1 MNTLRILNCDWIVRL
16 FRQPLAGMLGMCIV
30 ATTWSSPAR
39 AEAVD
44 SELVLLVDIVQPEL
58 SNANFNRL
66 LDQYAN
72 TFTSS
77 QILNSIQ
84 SGQTGR
90 IAVSMMLFGG
100 ANTQVVG
107 VPWMMISNA
116 TEALNF
122 ANLVRNVIRPTTYAY
137 SNPAT
142 AITAAVN
149 TFGTETGGTGNGFE
163 SAVQVIEIA
172 TAGIPSDS
180 MATAAAAS
188 SANALAA
195 GVDIINTLAL
205 GTFANSIDSFYT
217 ANVIGSTIPGV
228 PASSNSAPLNGTLGN
243 TINGLLTSTVQTG
256 ASTSVSSVPEPGTL
270 AALLPGTLLLL
281 IRRRR

>member
-1 MNTLRILNCDWIVRL
+1 MKTPQTPKSGWIVRL
-16 FRQPLAGMLGMCIV
+16 TRLTLAGAMGLCMV
-30 ATTWSSPAR
+30 AASWSSSAR

-44 SELVLLVDIVQPEL
+44 SELILLVDIVQPEL
-58 SNANFNRL
+58 SNSNFNRL
-66 LDQYAN
+66 LNNYAD

-90 IAVSMMLFGG
+90 IAVSMMLYGG
-100 ANTQVVG
+100 SNTQVVG

-116 TEALNF
+116 TEALSF
-122 ANLVRNVIRPTTYAY
+122 ANLVRNVTRPTTYAY

-142 AITAAVN
+142 AIAAAVN
-149 TFGTETGGTGNGFE
+149 TFGTETGGSGNGFE

-172 TAGIPSDS
+172 TAGIPSNS
-180 MATAAAAS
+180 MAAAAAS
-188 SANALAA
+188 SSANALNS

-205 GTFANSIDSFYT
+205 GTFANSIESFYS

-228 PASSNSAPLNGTLGN
+228 TATSNSSPLNGTLGN
-243 TINGLLTSTVQTG
+243 TINNLITGTVQTG
-256 ASTSVSSVPEPGTL
+256 ASTSISSVPEPTTL
-270 AALLPGTLLLL
+270 AALLPAMLLLM

>member
-1 MNTLRILNCDWIVRL
+1 MKTPQTPECGWIVRL
-16 FRQPLAGMLGMCIV
+16 TRLPLAGAIGLCMV
-30 ATTWSSPAR
+30 AASWSSCAR

-44 SELVLLVDIVQPEL
+44 SELILLVDIVQPEL
-58 SNANFNRL
+58 SNSNFNRL
-66 LDQYAN
+66 LDDYAD
-72 TFTSS
+72 TFTST

-90 IAVSMMLFGG
+90 IAVSMMLYGG

-107 VPWMMISNA
+107 VPWMIISNA
-116 TEALNF
+116 TEALSF
-122 ANLVRNVIRPTTYAY
+122 ANLVRNVTRPTTYAY

-142 AITAAVN
+142 AIAAAVN
-149 TFGTETGGTGNGFE
+149 TFGTETGASGNGFE

-172 TAGIPSDS
+172 TAGIPSNS
-180 MATAAAAS
+180 MAAAAAS
-188 SANALAA
+188 SSANALSS

-205 GTFANSIDSFYT
+205 GTFASSIESFYA

-228 PASSNSAPLNGTLGN
+228 PATSNSSPLNGTLGN
-243 TINGLLTSTVQTG
+243 TINTLITGTVQTG
-256 ASTSVSSVPEPGTL
+256 ASTSISSVPEPTTL
-270 AALLPGTLLLL
+270 AALLPATLLLM